1 MDLKNATISELL
13 EALVARP
20 GIVYG
25 EQEINGDIVQMILIT
40 KKTA

>member
-1 MDLKNATISELL
+1 MDLTNATISELL

-25 EQEINGDIVQMILIT
+25 EHKTDGATIKTILVTI
-40 KKTA
+40 K